1 MQNKEAETIML
12 TTMQD
17 IEQFFENRS
26 LQLGMNFGLSRMEEL
41 LDKLGNPHKELKYI
55 HLAGS
60 NGKGSTLHYIKE
72 MLITEGYTVAS
83 FTSPFLEQ
91 INEQLRINDENI
103 SNQDFIAIFQ
113 QLYPVI
119 EGMDQAG
126 NGPTQFEILTAMA
139 FSYFNS
145 CAVDLVLL
153 EAGLGGRLDSTNV
166 IQPLVSIITSISL
179 EHTNILGN
187 TLAEIASEKAGI
199 IKAGAPIVSGVTSA
213 EPVQVIENKARSLG
227 IPYFQLT
234 KDFVISH
241 IIHTDSTQC
250 FTFTMDDTIFEK
262 LELQMFG
269 QHQIDNAALAVA
281 AVSLIKDIFPISETS
296 IRKGLYN
303 AKWKGRF
310 EKLAEQPTIIID
322 GAHNEAGIRVLL
334 ETLHKQYPNRN
345 YHFVFTA
352 LRDKNYAAMIRL
364 LDEVATDIMITEFTH
379 ERVASAEV
387 LFEESHHKKKRI
399 EKDWKEAINVIVQNI
414 DKEDVMIITGSLYF
428 LTKAREYMI
437 KKRL

>member
-1 MQNKEAETIML
+1 ML
-12 TTMQD
+12 TTIQE

-41 LDKLGNPHKELKYI
+41 LEKLGNPHKEMKYI

-72 MLITEGYTVAS
+72 MMITEGYTIAS

-103 SNQDFIAIFQ
+103 SDEDFIATFQ
-113 QLYPVI
+113 ELSPVI
-119 EGMDQAG
+119 QEMDQAG

-139 FSYFNS
+139 FCYFHHR
-145 CAVDLVLL
+145 AVELVLL

-166 IQPLVSIITSISL
+166 IVPLVSIITSISL

-199 IKAGAPIVSGVTSA
+199 IKAGVPIISGVIED
-213 EPVQVIENKARSLG
+213 EPAQVIKQTAQSLEVQ
-227 IPYFQLT
+227 YVQLS
-234 KDFVISH
+234 KDITVSDIS
-241 IIHTDSTQC
+241 HTDSTQS
-250 FTFTMDDTIFEK
+250 FTFTMGNTILEN

-269 QHQIDNAALAVA
+269 HHQVNNAALAVA
-281 AVSLIKDIFPISETS
+281 AVTLLKNVFPISKTS
-296 IRKGLYN
+296 IREGLYK

-310 EKLAEQPTIIID
+310 EKISDNPTIIID

-334 ETLHKQYPNRN
+334 ETLCIQYPNRN
-345 YHFVFTA
+345 YRFVFSA
-352 LRDKNYAAMIRL
+352 LRDKNYSKMLKLI
-364 LDEVATDIMITEFTH
+364 DEVAAEIIITEFIH
-379 ERVASAEV
+379 ERATSAEV
-387 LFEESHHKKKRI
+387 LFEQSHHEKKRM
-399 EKDWKEAINVIVQNI
+399 EKDWRRVIEAVLQNMKEEDVIV
-414 DKEDVMIITGSLYF
+414 ITGSLYF
-428 LTKAREYMI
+428 LTMAREYLL
-437 KKRL
+437 KSEYS